1 MSKKIVLSG
10 YFGFDNLGDEAILY
24 SMIHGIGAIPDVE
37 LVVLSGNPEK
47 TREKF
52 KVRAVDRMGL
62 AAVLKEIKSCD
73 LFVSGGGSLLQD
85 VTSKRSLLYYLG
97 LLKMAK
103 FFKKKVMIYSQ
114 GIGPVTDPK
123 NRAQLAKV
131 FKKIDVINVRDNES
145 KGELVQMGVQSPI
158 SVTADTVFLLDPPEK
173 ETGQGIL
180 EKLGYPLSL
189 GEEKTEEKLEE
200 KILREAEQVHT
211 DQRTEE
217 EKQEEILKN
226 RAFTLGL
233 SIRPWQE
240 CKQRIIEEVGK
251 TIEKLRE
258 SYPRAQFVLLPF
270 HHPGDL
276 ELSRQLYDAMAD
288 QDRVYLLED
297 ALNERE
303 MLSLMTHMDLVIS
316 MRLHG
321 LIFGTVAGAY
331 PIGISYDPKI
341 QSLLKELQL
350 PPAPEVENLDAEDLF
365 AQVQEALQALEDR
378 KADMVDQA
386 ELMQKRARENI
397 DMIRRLLS

>member
-24 SMIHGIGAIPDVE
+24 SMLEGMKDIPDVE

-123 NRAQLAKV
+123 NRAQLAKL

-145 KGELVQMGVQSPI
+145 KGELIQMGVKNPI

-173 ETGQGIL
+173 ESGQGLL
-180 EKLGYPLSL
+180 EKLGCPLQGG
-189 GEEKTEEKLEE
+189 GEEREE
-200 KILREAEQVHT
+200 KILSETEQAQV
-211 DQRTEE
+211 DKMTED

-251 TIEKLRE
+251 TIDKLRE

-288 QDRVYLLED
+288 QDRLYLLED

-303 MLSLMTHMDLVIS
+303 MLSLMTQMDLVIS

-321 LIFGTVAGAY
+321 LIFAAVAGAY